1 MNLELLAMLGT
12 AEVLILAAVVLTF
25 VAVVGG
31 IVYVVIRYLPGIR
44 PPGSGS
50 GPAGP
55 TTEPAARAGTSGATE
70 PAAEPRVPTG
80 GAVEIS
86 VAQCPKCGTAM
97 APDAARGLCPKCL
110 LEVGVGTQPSAGDVA
125 GGASGSVAAPTPEE
139 LAARFPQLEVLDEI
153 GRGGMGV
160 VYRARQKKLD
170 RIVALKVLARE
181 AARDPAFAER
191 FQREARALARLN
203 HPNIVTVYDF
213 GEVEGLFFLIQEYV
227 DGADLRRVLQQGRLS
242 PEEALRIVPVV
253 CDALQYAHANGVV
266 HRDIKPGNILMDREG
281 RVKIADF
288 GIAKLADASTADVT
302 LTQSKQAMGTPHYMA
317 PEQVESPQ
325 TVDHRADIYSLG
337 VVFYEMLTGELPIGR
352 FAPPSRRVR
361 LDVRLDEVVLRALEK
376 EPERRYQ
383 QAGEV
388 KTEVERIAGGGAPP
402 RALGGKLSRMGLGAG
417 LPVGPGPRVWIAA
430 GTVWLLFCAISFVA
444 MQRFPSA
451 PEASSPSP
459 MFWLLAH
466 FGALAPL
473 GTTICGWLAV
483 RAADRG
489 RMGPRMLQTALGVL
503 ALPSTLALGFLG
515 TLLGMAFW
523 FEVLGFRQGNGIA
536 GLTVSVVGTLVGL
549 GWMLHAIRRGCLR
562 VLSLDPRDRPWGFG
576 WLGLLPTLLGLVA
589 TGVLLAALGTRFAQW
604 RQHDMARLE
613 QFLRP
618 SPRVEAPMLGGGPVP
633 AMSPLDFSNRE
644 GNVWSLDAA
653 GPKFSDELM
662 LSVLGKTEGN
672 ERNVLEAA
680 LRAAWAEYRVALRS
694 HLRRT
699 TNDLGRVLIEVQP
712 MARELDAITDRF
724 WTQVDGVLPLPGQ
737 TTMRTR
743 FGPQLR
749 PRWMYRPQG
758 KVYES
763 SGTLLRYGEM
773 GFWFEFWREGSWYR
787 HRGMEGEGSV
797 TLLEGQFVN
806 RSPELPED
814 CRLLLE
820 LSEAPGP

>member
-1 MNLELLAMLGT
+1 M
-12 AEVLILAAVVLTF
+12 
-25 VAVVGG
+25 
-31 IVYVVIRYLPGIR
+31 
-44 PPGSGS
+44 
-50 GPAGP
+50 
-55 TTEPAARAGTSGATE
+55 
-70 PAAEPRVPTG
+70 
-80 GAVEIS
+80 
-86 VAQCPKCGTAM
+86 
-97 APDAARGLCPKCL
+97 
-110 LEVGVGTQPSAGDVA
+110 
-125 GGASGSVAAPTPEE
+125 
-139 LAARFPQLEVLDEI
+139 
-153 GRGGMGV
+153 
-160 VYRARQKKLD
+160 
-170 RIVALKVLARE
+170 
-181 AARDPAFAER
+181 
-191 FQREARALARLN
+191 
-203 HPNIVTVYDF
+203 
-213 GEVEGLFFLIQEYV
+213 
-227 DGADLRRVLQQGRLS
+227 
-242 PEEALRIVPVV
+242 
-253 CDALQYAHANGVV
+253 
-266 HRDIKPGNILMDREG
+266 
-281 RVKIADF
+281 
-288 GIAKLADASTADVT
+288 
-302 LTQSKQAMGTPHYMA
+302 
-317 PEQVESPQ
+317 
-325 TVDHRADIYSLG
+325 
-337 VVFYEMLTGELPIGR
+337 
-352 FAPPSRRVR
+352 
-361 LDVRLDEVVLRALEK
+361 
-376 EPERRYQ
+376 
-383 QAGEV
+383 
-388 KTEVERIAGGGAPP
+388 
-402 RALGGKLSRMGLGAG
+402 
-417 LPVGPGPRVWIAA
+417 
-430 GTVWLLFCAISFVA
+430 
-444 MQRFPSA
+444 
-451 PEASSPSP
+451 
-459 MFWLLAH
+459 
-466 FGALAPL
+466 
-473 GTTICGWLAV
+473 
-483 RAADRG
+483 
-489 RMGPRMLQTALGVL
+489 
-503 ALPSTLALGFLG
+503 
-515 TLLGMAFW
+515 
-523 FEVLGFRQGNGIA
+523 
-536 GLTVSVVGTLVGL
+536 TVSVVGTLVGL